1 MPKEEGVHHLHA
13 KFNGVHIPGSPFKI
27 VVGSINSNND
37 PSTVGVF
44 GRGKGIHYSLSNKP
58 SCPLLEDTFVY
69 LVYLY

>member
-44 GRGKGIHYSLSNKP
+44 GRGKRIRYAIN
-58 SCPLLEDTFVY
+58 
-69 LVYLY
+69 

>member
-1 MPKEEGVHHLHA
+1 MSKLVTGKTNFHSLRFVPKEEGVHHLHS

-44 GRGKGIHYSLSNKP
+44 GRGKRIRYA
-58 SCPLLEDTFVY
+58 CI
-69 LVYLY
+69 

>member
-27 VVGSINSNND
+27 VVGGIGNNANND

-44 GRGKGIHYSLSNKP
+44 GRGRQG
-58 SCPLLEDTFVY
+58 C
-69 LVYLY
+69 